1 MRKVLSIVYYE
12 YRLQSRRPAAWAVL
26 FAALLISLAD
36 NFPSAGN
43 LARLEFLSQPEYFIY
58 RTIGMDGAIMAFG
71 LVFLLSDRIPVDEKA
86 GVKPLMMAAPLRKW
100 QYIAGKMIG
109 AFCFSYTML
118 CTFLLA
124 GVLVYSI
131 ALPGGVSAVET
142 AVYVCKAAVI
152 SILPVSIFVGFSAV
166 AFPVFMDMRLF
177 YLLAGMLFVLNI
189 SYVNSA
195 DASPFYLITSGDLLR
210 LIWVHPKWPQIDHES
225 VRANLVFL
233 LACGF
238 GAWGC
243 LSAAKRRFWRAE

>member
-71 LVFLLSDRIPVDEKA
+71 LVFLLSDRISVDEKA

-118 CTFLLA
+118 CAFLLA
-124 GVLVYSI
+124 GVLVYSMPF
-131 ALPGGVSAVET
+131 PGA
-142 AVYVCKAAVI
+142 CQ
-152 SILPVSIFVGFSAV
+152 
-166 AFPVFMDMRLF
+166 
-177 YLLAGMLFVLNI
+177 
-189 SYVNSA
+189 
-195 DASPFYLITSGDLLR
+195 LLR
-210 LIWVHPKWPQIDHES
+210 RLSAS
-225 VRANLVFL
+225 VRRRSYPSCQSVYLWPFL
-233 LACGF
+233 PWLF
-238 GAWGC
+238 RSLWI
-243 LSAAKRRFWRAE
+243 